1 MPLLYPPRVTGHYTD
16 IRNPFRVLIHSVRA
30 AGRRSLK
37 DPGNKQ
43 PPTAHFSHSGILLLK
58 LGTRV
63 VLSTAFCHVREKRK
77 KKKKAD
83 DEICFY

>member
-43 PPTAHFSHSGILLLK
+43 PPTAHFSHSGILLK

-77 KKKKAD
+77 KKKKGKR
-83 DEICFY
+83 